1 MALCAGFSMPLGRE
15 RAYRTNYAMLAGLSV
30 RFAPASAPQAQPQPA
45 ALDAAESPSLS
56 TGTPRGGSAVGRAAR
71 PVRNG
76 RRPPGVRPSL
86 TSPREEIAVTV
97 STTAVPQ
104 PDRTP
109 IAAASPL
116 EGVPQAAPR
125 PAAVELDDSPEAL
138 RDAFEAD
145 PSKFPLD
152 VKVWAEGV
160 HLRLVGLCRVKGR
173 YLLKATVTNRSG
185 ADFFVKEFGA
195 YNGEDVISV
204 RSHIRLFVEPGRT
217 RDGYVLF
224 TPPSGAQV
232 KIKLKEDREKGRV
245 LEVPVRYPF

>member
-1 MALCAGFSMPLGRE
+1 MPSDALLPGGEPSSLP
-15 RAYRTNYAMLAGLSV
+15 
-30 RFAPASAPQAQPQPA
+30 PA
-45 ALDAAESPSLS
+45 ALAGGSKLAQPVRPARVSRRPA
-56 TGTPRGGSAVGRAAR
+56 GTRSRPNAPRGEVAVA
-71 PVRNG
+71 
-76 RRPPGVRPSL
+76 
-86 TSPREEIAVTV
+86 V

-109 IAAASPL
+109 IAVASPL
-116 EGVPQAAPR
+116 EGVPRQVPR
-125 PAAVELDDSPEAL
+125 PAAAELDDSPEAL

-152 VKVWAEGV
+152 AKVWADGV
-160 HLRLVGLCRVKGR
+160 HLRLAGLCRLNGR
-173 YLLKATVTNRSG
+173 YILKATVTNRSG

-217 RDGYVLF
+217 RDGYLLF
-224 TPPSGAQV
+224 TPPAGAQV

>member
-15 RAYRTNYAMLAGLSV
+15 RAYRTNYANLAGLSV
-30 RFAPASAPQAQPQPA
+30 RFAPVAPPPPIQSE
-45 ALDAAESPSLS
+45 ALIVLQEQPSLPMP
-56 TGTPRGGSAVGRAAR
+56 GISASSAGIRAAR
-71 PVRNG
+71 STRNG
-76 RRPPGVRPSL
+76 RRPTGARPRL
-86 TSPREEIAVTV
+86 TAPRDEVAVTV